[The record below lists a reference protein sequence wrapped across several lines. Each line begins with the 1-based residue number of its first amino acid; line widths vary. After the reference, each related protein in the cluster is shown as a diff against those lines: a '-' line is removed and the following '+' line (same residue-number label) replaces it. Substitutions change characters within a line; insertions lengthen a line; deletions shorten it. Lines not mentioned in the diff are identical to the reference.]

1 MIRLVALDLDGTLI
15 SASLRVSER
24 VKDAI
29 ARARTAGVNFTM
41 VTGRMFAAAKPF
53 ARAIGIDGPI
63 VCYQGAATYVVA
75 TGERLFHY
83 PLPVSVT
90 EDVLATALADGV
102 RALGYH
108 DDTLYADG
116 TDAYTKEYT
125 DLARV
130 DAHVVGSLQDFFR
143 ERRSTKVVCV
153 TDIRNA
159 DAYVER
165 LKSLLGE
172 RAYVTR
178 SQPQF
183 VEVIDPG
190 VDKGRALAAV
200 AELYGVQIDET
211 MAIGDSWNDVP
222 LLAAAGFSVAMGTA
236 PQELLARAD
245 AVVAGVERD
254 GVAEAIERFVLGAEE
269 VRR

>member
-15 SASLRVSER
+15 SASLRVSDR
-24 VKDAI
+24 VKNTI
-29 ARARTAGVNFTM
+29 AHARNAGVKFTM

-53 ARAIGIDGPI
+53 AQAIGIDGPI

-83 PLPVSVT
+83 PLPGPVT
-90 EDVLATALADGV
+90 ERVLTAASADGV
-102 RALGYH
+102 RALGYF
-108 DDTLYADG
+108 DDNLYADG
-116 TDAYTKEYT
+116 NDAYTKEYT

-130 DAHVVGSLQDFFR
+130 DAHVVESLQEFFR
-143 ERRSTKVVCV
+143 DRPSTKIVCV
-153 TDIRNA
+153 TEIQNA

-165 LKSLLGE
+165 LKEMLGE

-183 VEVIDPG
+183 VEVIDCG
-190 VDKGRALAAV
+190 VDKGRALSAIAQ
-200 AELYGVQIDET
+200 LYGVQTGET

-222 LLAAAGFSVAMGTA
+222 LLAAAGFSVAMGTG
-236 PQELLARAD
+236 PEELLAKAD
-245 AVVAGVERD
+245 AVVGGVEHD
-254 GVAEAIERFVLGAEE
+254 GVAEALERFVLGAEE
-269 VRR
+269 VKR

>member
-24 VKDAI
+24 VKETI
-29 ARARTAGVNFTM
+29 AKARIAGVNFTM

-53 ARAIGIDGPI
+53 ARAIGIEGPI

-83 PLPVSVT
+83 PLPRAVT
-90 EDVLATALADGV
+90 EQVFAAASTDGV
-102 RALGYH
+102 RALGYY
-108 DDTLYADG
+108 DDALYTDG
-116 TDAYTKEYT
+116 IDAYAKEYT

-130 DAHVVGSLQDFFR
+130 EAHVVDSLQEFFR
-143 ERRSTKVVCV
+143 DRPSTKAVCV
-153 TDIRNA
+153 TDIHKA

-165 LKSLLGE
+165 LKKMLGE

-190 VDKGRALAAV
+190 VDKGRALAAI
-200 AELYGVQIDET
+200 AELYGVQTSET

-236 PQELLARAD
+236 PQELLATAD

-254 GVAEAIERFVLGAEE
+254 GVAEALERFVLGAEE
-269 VRR
+269 ARR